1 MSKIDLIIKNGEVCT
16 SYEQFKADIAVD
28 NGKIV
33 AVGDAA
39 HFPEAKKVIDATG
52 KITMPGII
60 FTHCHYRDPGYTH
73 KEDIT
78 SGSTASAAGGATM
91 SISMTNVKPVPT
103 TLENFEAW
111 VEDSGKKSLIDYAL
125 YGGYGRTTSTLAEI
139 DKLAKA
145 GAIGIKVFQFEDFK
159 ADYPHVPELSI
170 TDWGTIH
177 EIFEQTKA
185 SGIPVAVHPGF
196 SDWANK
202 LVVREFIDKDLVSIE
217 DYHEVANKGYL
228 YGHEMVMG
236 AQTLTYIAKLTG
248 AKLLLIHVGMM
259 KEEGY
264 DVLARAKAEGIDAHG
279 EMECNILFMTEERCK
294 EMGMYNLGF
303 KGFRDKEKGWNA
315 INNDI
320 VDFCII
326 EHAPH
331 TVEEIKPS
339 LKNAWEAHTGPMGSQ
354 EFLPLMLTA
363 VNDGLITLNQLVKV
377 TSENSA
383 KFFKIWPKKGALR
396 IGSDADLTIIDLN
409 KEDEIKKENM
419 LSKCGYTPWDKYKV
433 KGMPTHTIVR
443 GTIVMDDGEVIG
455 DPGHGEF
462 VPGPAMEQ

>member
-1 MSKIDLIIKNGEVCT
+1 MSKIDLIIKNGEICT
-16 SYEQFKADIAVD
+16 ADKQYKADIAVAD
-28 NGKIV
+28 GKIV
-33 AVGDAA
+33 AIGDAA
-39 HFPEAKKVIDATG
+39 HFPEAEKVIDASG
-52 KITMPGII
+52 KITLPGVI
-60 FTHCHYRDPGYTH
+60 FTHSHYRDPGYTH

-78 SGSTASAAGGATM
+78 TGSRASAAGGATM

-103 TLENFEAW
+103 TLENFQAW
-111 VEDSGKKSLIDYAL
+111 VENSNEKSLIDFAL
-125 YGGYGRTTSTLAEI
+125 YGGYGRTTSTLEEV

-177 EIFEQTKA
+177 EIFEQVKR

-202 LVVREFIDKDLVSIE
+202 LVVREFIDKGKVSID

-248 AKLLLIHVGMM
+248 AKLLLIHMGMM

-264 DVLARAKAEGIDAHG
+264 EVLARAKAEGIDAHG
-279 EMECNILFMTEERCK
+279 EMECNVLFMTEERSK
-294 EMGMYNLGF
+294 EQGIYNLGF
-303 KGFRDKEKGWNA
+303 KGFRDKKKSWAA
-315 INNDI
+315 INDEV

-331 TVEEIKPS
+331 TLKEIEPA

-363 VNDGLITLNQLVKV
+363 VNDGLITLNHLVKM

-383 KFFKIWPKKGALR
+383 KFFKIWPKKGAMQT
-396 IGSDADLTIIDLN
+396 GSDADLTIIDLN
-409 KEDEIKKENM
+409 KEDEIKTENM
-419 LSKCGYTPWDKYKV
+419 LSKCGYTPWNGYKV

-443 GTIVMDDGEVIG
+443 GKVIMDDNKVIG
-455 DPGHGEF
+455 EAGFGEF
-462 VPGPAMEQ
+462 VPGPGMKK